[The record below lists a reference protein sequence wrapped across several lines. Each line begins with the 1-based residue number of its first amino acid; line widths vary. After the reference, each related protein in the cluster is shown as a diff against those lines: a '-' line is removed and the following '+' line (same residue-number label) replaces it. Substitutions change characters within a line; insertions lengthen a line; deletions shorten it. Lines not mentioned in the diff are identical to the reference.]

1 MHSKSALFLHLSR
14 HQPHLGLRASG
25 EAIKRRTR
33 AGNRRTNLCTLL
45 HLFSAINSLSTKS
58 YIDILRDQLHKI
70 FTLYMY
76 IHAPHHPFDW
86 NISSLLLHFSFFKSR
101 GIRLRQTLFSIATI
115 DRLRCLHNSDSVS
128 VCFDSRYAGQKWSQF
143 PGFGCILW
151 SNPSTSF
158 HTSTFHDFSPCFT

>member
-1 MHSKSALFLHLSR
+1 MRDLGLPQR
-14 HQPHLGLRASG
+14 IVTDHQPHPGLRASG
-25 EAIKRRTR
+25 AAIKRRTR

-86 NISSLLLHFSFFKSR
+86 NIPSLLLHFSFSKSQ

-115 DRLRCLHNSDSVS
+115 DSDLCTILTLCLSASI
-128 VCFDSRYAGQKWSQF
+128 
-143 PGFGCILW
+143 PGMRDKNEANFQVLSW
-151 SNPSTSF
+151 YLVVKP
-158 HTSTFHDFSPCFT
+158 